1 MMGRLKGDQGQFFY
15 SFCLDDVVPDDH
27 RVREIAAVLDLS
39 WVHTELAPYYSP
51 VGRPSIDPV
60 LMIRMLIVG
69 HVFAIRPERFLCREV
84 RVNLAYRWFCGLSLE
99 DRSRITR
106 RSRVRATSGFTRVIF
121 FGAYSSVW
129 WRRAS
134 QRGLSAA
141 KGLRLM
147 PA

>member
-99 DRSRITR
+99 DSSNWAPRGPRNRRRPSCRIRLRCANNFLRTQP
-106 RSRVRATSGFTRVIF
+106 AG
-121 FGAYSSVW
+121 
-129 WRRAS
+129 
-134 QRGLSAA
+134 GLS
-141 KGLRLM
+141 LRERRQRIE
-147 PA
+147 